1 MFGFDF
7 VLMLSRASLVFA
19 VQTWLAETPDQA
31 KKAGTPSYLSVG
43 MSGRLTLRQF
53 TISQDPGETMTNI
66 NFVRSHGCGSGQS
79 SLPNAL

>member
-1 MFGFDF
+1 MFGFEF

-43 MSGRLTLRQF
+43 MSGRLTLRQLA
-53 TISQDPGETMTNI
+53 INQDRGETMADSNSI
-66 NFVRSHGCGSGQS
+66 RSHGCGSGQS
-79 SLPNAL
+79 SLRNAL